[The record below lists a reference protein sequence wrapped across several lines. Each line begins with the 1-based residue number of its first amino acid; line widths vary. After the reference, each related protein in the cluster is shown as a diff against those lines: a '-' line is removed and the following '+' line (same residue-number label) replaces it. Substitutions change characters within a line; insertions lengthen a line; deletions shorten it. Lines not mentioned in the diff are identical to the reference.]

1 MGYQESFVTTTNKKY
16 FNDFLDRIK
25 KLGWV
30 FYDAHLTY
38 PTYIVNVKEN
48 VYGEFTKK
56 RIMLK
61 KNKKYVYF
69 TGDRH
74 LQRSANNIL
83 DVPDDDETILNLDI
97 VFSEEVDC
105 AKIFDTNKKDD
116 SAIYAGLSNKWV
128 DVEKFVF

>member
-25 KLGWV
+25 KLGWG

-74 LQRSANNIL
+74 LQRSANNVL
-83 DVPDDDETILNLDI
+83 DIADNEETVLNLDI
-97 VFSEEVDC
+97 IEF
-105 AKIFDTNKKDD
+105 T
-116 SAIYAGLSNKWV
+116 
-128 DVEKFVF
+128 